1 MLGETRTVS
10 AAVRVGAED
19 DALVLRPARL
29 DAAEPLDGLPELLV
43 TQRFTV
49 QIPLDPLPLGQ
60 VVTAVTVQ
68 PTGLAIRTAGD
79 GVRLGA

>member
-1 MLGETRTVS
+1 M
-10 AAVRVGAED
+10 
-19 DALVLRPARL
+19 
-29 DAAEPLDGLPELLV
+29 

-49 QIPLDPLPLGQ
+49 PVPLDPLPLGR
-60 VVTAVTVQ
+60 VVTGVTVQ